1 MSDIINFEKSLLPLE
16 KMESLLPGTK
26 IKYQEGTPFPHF
38 VFDDFFDDN
47 VVEKVLSEFPGKNDI
62 DWKDYYDPH
71 QIKLANEKE
80 SNIGFFTRYL
90 LYSLNSSTFLTFLE
104 KLTGIP
110 DLISDPYFRGGGL
123 HNISRGGK
131 LGVHIDFNKHQKY
144 NLDRRLNLL
153 LYLNKDWEE
162 EFRGHIEF
170 WDSGMKQCIKKILPI
185 FNRMVIFNTT
195 EASFHGHPEPLN
207 CPADRSRKSLALYYY
222 TIGHQEDDV
231 SQTHSTLFKTRPGE
245 KEESKSKT
253 RIKKFFHRLSK
264 KIKS

>member
-1 MSDIINFEKSLLPLE
+1 M
-16 KMESLLPGTK
+16 
-26 IKYQEGTPFPHF
+26 
-38 VFDDFFDDN
+38 
-47 VVEKVLSEFPGKNDI
+47 
-62 DWKDYYDPH
+62 
-71 QIKLANEKE
+71 
-80 SNIGFFTRYL
+80 
-90 LYSLNSSTFLTFLE
+90 
-104 KLTGIP
+104 TGIQ

-162 EFRGHIEF
+162 EFGGHIEL

-195 EASFHGHPEPLN
+195 ETSFHGHPEPLN

-222 TIGHQEDDV
+222 TIGQHGDDA
-231 SQTHSTLFKTRPGE
+231 SPTHSTLFRTRPG
-245 KEESKSKT
+245 KKLESQNKT

>member
-1 MSDIINFEKSLLPLE
+1 MNDIINFDQSPLPLTR
-16 KMESLLPGTK
+16 MESILPLARTE
-26 IKYQEGTPFPHF
+26 YQDGAPFPHI
-38 VFDDFFDDN
+38 VFDGFFDGN

-62 DWKDYYDPH
+62 DWIDYYDGD
-71 QIKLANEKE
+71 QVKLANEKE

-104 KLTGIP
+104 ELTGIQ

-162 EFRGHIEF
+162 EFGGHIEL

-195 EASFHGHPEPLN
+195 KTSFHGHPEPLN
-207 CPADRSRKSLALYYY
+207 CPTDRSRKSLALYYY
-222 TIGHQEDDV
+222 TIGQQEDDI
-231 SQTHSTLFKTRPGE
+231 SQAHSTLFRTRPGE
-245 KEESKSKT
+245 KEESKSK
-253 RIKKFFHRLSK
+253 IKFKKFFHHLSK

>member
-1 MSDIINFEKSLLPLE
+1 MSGIMNFEQSPLPLTR
-16 KMESLLPGTK
+16 MESLLPDAK
-26 IKYQEGTPFPHF
+26 IKYQEGVPFPHF
-38 VFDDFFDDN
+38 VFDDFFDDH
-47 VVEKVLSEFPGKNDI
+47 VVEKVLLEFPGKSDI
-62 DWKDYYDPH
+62 DWIDYYDRG
-71 QIKLANEKE
+71 QVKLANEKE
-80 SNIGFFTRYL
+80 SNIGLFTRYL

-104 KLTGIP
+104 ELTGIQ

-153 LYLNKDWEE
+153 LYLNKGWKE
-162 EFRGHIEF
+162 EFGGHIEF
-170 WDSGMKQCIKKILPI
+170 WDSGMKQCVKKLLPI

-195 EASFHGHPEPLN
+195 ETSFHGHPEPLN
-207 CPADRSRKSLALYYY
+207 CPSDRSRKSLALYYY
-222 TIGHQEDDV
+222 TIGQQEDDV
-231 SQTHSTLFKTRPGE
+231 SSTHSTLFRTRPGE

-264 KIKS
+264 KVKS

>member
-1 MSDIINFEKSLLPLE
+1 MSDLMNFEQSPLPLTR
-16 KMESLLPGTK
+16 MESLLPDAK
-26 IKYQEGTPFPHF
+26 IKYQEGVPFPHF

-62 DWKDYYDPH
+62 DWIDYYDGN
-71 QIKLANEKE
+71 QVKLANEKE

-104 KLTGIP
+104 ELTGIS

-123 HNISRGGK
+123 HNIFRGGK

-162 EFRGHIEF
+162 EFGGHIEL
-170 WDSGMKQCIKKILPI
+170 WDPEMKQCITKVLPI

-207 CPADRSRKSLALYYY
+207 CPTDRSRKSLALYYY
-222 TIGHQEDDV
+222 TIGQQEDDV
-231 SQTHSTLFKTRPGE
+231 SPTHSTLFRTRPGE